1 MVDGQQ
7 KPIAGG
13 VVRQAGNG
21 PMPTRAITAQDGH
34 FQLAG
39 VLEGPAVLF
48 AEKDGFR
55 FHLQPIDDKV
65 EKIKIM
71 LTKTDEVS
79 PSRYQMLGSARPVEE
94 ERAMSRRLMQP
105 CADTILA
112 KGTDQDK
119 DQFLLNAIEVDRS
132 AVLEWVGTVKF
143 NDADYLSSIKL
154 KLVEA
159 LARDSLDEATA
170 LIETSSDATI
180 RGSRLCGNLRGPA
193 RPRSGAPQGIGRPGD
208 AQRRRPPAARPL
220 ARIDVPAKL
229 ADRLIDSG
237 EIEQARK
244 LLQEAEHSF
253 KEMTKN
259 ASRPGYVLGQV
270 ANVLARIDLPAA
282 LAILDDLE
290 RTARKSESRDRTN
303 IFDRFI
309 GTIAYNLATQ
319 SPADAE
325 RVLNRLSLRLPTV
338 RHVAAVCIK
347 MAPMDLARAR
357 RIADSRISP
366 DAPAYRPYTL
376 GLMAQAIAA
385 TTEGRSDSLDRRRI
399 SRAGRP
405 CRRLASRS
413 RDLIPSRWQRVYSP
427 SSSRWNRSD
436 WLSASVARS
445 RLSAGKRR
453 SNRSR

>member
-21 PMPTRAITAQDGH
+21 PMPTRAITAEDGH

-132 AVLEWVGTVKF
+132 AVLEWVGTVKL
-143 NDADYLSSIKL
+143 NDADYLSFVKL

-170 LIETSSDATI
+170 LIETISDATI
-180 RGSRLCGNLRGPA
+180 RASGLCGNLRGPA
-193 RPRSGAPQGIGRPGD
+193 RPRSGASRSWSPR
-208 AQRRRPPAARPL
+208 RCSTRRPRP
-220 ARIDVPAKL
+220 RG
-229 ADRLIDSG
+229 RWHGS
-237 EIEQARK
+237 
-244 LLQEAEHSF
+244 
-253 KEMTKN
+253 TC
-259 ASRPGYVLGQV
+259 RPS
-270 ANVLARIDLPAA
+270 LP
-282 LAILDDLE
+282 
-290 RTARKSESRDRTN
+290 
-303 IFDRFI
+303 I
-309 GTIAYNLATQ
+309 G
-319 SPADAE
+319 
-325 RVLNRLSLRLPTV
+325 
-338 RHVAAVCIK
+338 
-347 MAPMDLARAR
+347 
-357 RIADSRISP
+357 
-366 DAPAYRPYTL
+366 
-376 GLMAQAIAA
+376 
-385 TTEGRSDSLDRRRI
+385 
-399 SRAGRP
+399 
-405 CRRLASRS
+405 
-413 RDLIPSRWQRVYSP
+413 
-427 SSSRWNRSD
+427 
-436 WLSASVARS
+436 
-445 RLSAGKRR
+445 
-453 SNRSR
+453 